1 MCYSPAYEAYGQS
14 RMNNRIELSWMGQ
27 LGIGLFVLLWP
38 IVTNAEEH
46 IVRIVSDY
54 DNLRM
59 VFDPKHLQIEPGDRV
74 TWINEADEE
83 HNVISFPDG
92 FPKGAIAFQS
102 QIMTRAGEQWSYQFE
117 VPGTYEY
124 HCIPH
129 LPMGMHGM
137 IVVGRLST
145 NDEFHVP
152 SRKEITA
159 YRTLMME
166 WLDEEDL
173 DLLDRENRAG
183 TGDLDFIG
191 AISHAPKA
199 ALPAG

>member
-1 MCYSPAYEAYGQS
+1 MK
-14 RMNNRIELSWMGQ
+14 RRVDRSWIGW
-27 LGIGLFVLLWP
+27 LGVGLFISIWP
-38 IVTNAEEH
+38 GVTSAEEH
-46 IVRIVSDY
+46 IVRIISDY
-54 DNLRM
+54 ENLRM

-74 TWINEADEE
+74 TWINEVDEE
-83 HNVISFPDG
+83 HNVITFPDG
-92 FPKGAIAFQS
+92 FPKGAKAFQS

-152 SRKEITA
+152 SPEEMTA
-159 YRTLMME
+159 YRTMMME

-173 DLLDRENRAG
+173 DLLDRENRASAD
-183 TGDLDFIG
+183 DLGLTG
-191 AISHAPKA
+191 AICRAPKA
-199 ALPAG
+199 ALPAGRSNLG

>member
-1 MCYSPAYEAYGQS
+1 
-14 RMNNRIELSWMGQ
+14 MNRHVELSWMGQ
-27 LGIGLFVLLWP
+27 LGISLSILLWP

-59 VFDPKHLQIEPGDRV
+59 VFAPKHLQIEPGDRV

-83 HNVISFPDG
+83 HNVITFPDG
-92 FPKGAIAFQS
+92 FPKGAMAFQS
-102 QIMTRAGEQWSYQFE
+102 QIMTRAGDQWSYRFE
-117 VPGTYEY
+117 IPGTYEY

-152 SRKEITA
+152 SREEITA

-173 DLLDRENRAG
+173 DLLDRENRASMG
-183 TGDLDFIG
+183 NLDFTG
-191 AISHAPKA
+191 AICCAPKA
-199 ALPAG
+199 AQPIG

>member
-1 MCYSPAYEAYGQS
+1 
-14 RMNNRIELSWMGQ
+14 MNKRVGLAWMGR
-27 LGIGLFVLLWP
+27 LGIGLSFFLGP
-38 IVTNAEEH
+38 IVADAEEH

-54 DNLRM
+54 ENLRM

-83 HNVISFPDG
+83 HNVITFPDG
-92 FPKGAIAFQS
+92 FPKGATAFQS

-152 SRKEITA
+152 SREEITA

-173 DLLDRENRAG
+173 DLLDRENRASM
-183 TGDLDFIG
+183 GDLDFAG
-191 AISHAPKA
+191 AICRAPKA
-199 ALPAG
+199 AQSAG

>member
-1 MCYSPAYEAYGQS
+1 
-14 RMNNRIELSWMGQ
+14 MNNRIELSWMGR
-27 LGIGLFVLLWP
+27 LSVGLFILLWP

-83 HNVISFPDG
+83 HNVITFPDG
-92 FPKGAIAFQS
+92 FPKGAVAFQS
-102 QIMTRAGEQWSYQFE
+102 QIMTRAGEQWSYRFE

-137 IVVGRLST
+137 IIVDRLST

-152 SRKEITA
+152 SREEITA
-159 YRTLMME
+159 YRALMME

-173 DLLDRENRAG
+173 DLLDRENRAS
-183 TGDLDFIG
+183 TGDLDITG
-191 AISHAPKA
+191 AIRRTSKA
-199 ALPAG
+199 VQPAG